1 MSSNEV
7 PSEENAENKESSS
20 MTSNHKEVKSA
31 NSSDSVSSNGEDY
44 EIVQIIEPQN
54 KTEPSTPNP
63 KVSDQPTSPSLKIVG
78 NGDQLE
84 LQKKLEECCEDDQ
97 NHQVVMEGDN
107 NVPNSREEGESSV
120 TNESKVASQTEAEDE
135 NHTMFQDIKYLG
147 AAVISDPK
155 NEQLIH
161 SLMKELNIIDDL
173 CEEDDEGQNSASDA
187 GIGQGV
193 TVRVPKNAEGNVLVR
208 CLNKDKTL
216 VNNDGGVV
224 GDFPI
229 YRIIFFARG
238 NAGTTEEACFAFT
251 VALPSTP
258 SLKSSSTGGMVRA
271 NQNKVTFKCH
281 AFRCTQGDVVTKVF
295 TSFAHAFKKPQNDKG
310 NLLKSMSQ

>member
-1 MSSNEV
+1 MSSNAV
-7 PSEENAENKESSS
+7 TSEKTAEIGKVSS
-20 MTSNHKEVKSA
+20 MASNHKEVKSA

-44 EIVQIIEPQN
+44 EIVQMIQQPQN
-54 KTEPSTPNP
+54 RNEASNP
-63 KVSDQPTSPSLKIVG
+63 KPDASDLPTSPSLKIVG
-78 NGDQLE
+78 NGDQVE

-97 NHQVVMEGDN
+97 MHQCVMKGDI
-107 NVPNSREEGESSV
+107 NVPNTAEGGESSV
-120 TNESKVASQTEAEDE
+120 TNERSVVDQTEVEAA
-135 NHTMFQDIKYLG
+135 NCTLFNNIKYLG
-147 AAVISDPK
+147 AAVINDPK

-173 CEEDDEGQNSASDA
+173 CGDNEDDGGETSTTNE
-187 GIGQGV
+187 GIGQEV
-193 TVRVPKNAEGNVLVR
+193 SVRVPNNAEGNVLVR
-208 CLNKDKTL
+208 CLNKDKDL
-216 VNNDGGVV
+216 ENNDGVIV

-258 SLKSSSTGGMVRA
+258 SLRSSSTGVAVRS

-281 AFRCTQGDVVTKVF
+281 AFRCSQGEAVTKVF
-295 TSFAHAFKKPQNDKG
+295 TSFAHAFKKPQSDEGKP
-310 NLLKSMSQ
+310 